1 MIVLL
6 RAFWGI
12 CTLRVAPQDIPAST
26 ALLSVTSILNIAVS
40 IVINQITLPASSP
53 AAGSAVLAASI
64 EFLMLCGLTSAVL
77 YGLDKTARIV
87 QTLTALMGSGVI
99 IGTGVLLALALLPQL
114 PEFLRLTIFLW
125 NLLVMAHILRHAL
138 NIHFAIA
145 FCVAVGY
152 AIVLVELIMLVARLL
167 QPAAT

>member
-1 MIVLL
+1 MVLL
-6 RAFWGI
+6 G
-12 CTLRVAPQDIPAST
+12 L
-26 ALLSVTSILNIAVS
+26 TSILNFAVS
-40 IVINQITLPASSP
+40 IIINKITLPPNSP
-53 AAGSAVLAASI
+53 TVSSAVLTASI

-77 YGLDKTARIV
+77 YGLAKTARIA

-99 IGTGVLLALALLPQL
+99 IGTAVLLALALTPQL
-114 PEFLRLTIFLW
+114 PEALRLAIFLW
-125 NLLVMAHILRHAL
+125 NLAVMAHILRHAL

-152 AIVLVELIMLVARLL
+152 ALVLVELIMLVARLL